1 MPRNRNRNQMDKA
14 HLVHDQSIC
23 VSNRAGQSN
32 LVLVLFFLL
41 SLDFI
46 NYEWPEEKVLWVY
59 PKTCRTT
66 MTSGYPAPH
75 GSKIL
80 EHRG

>member
-59 PKTCRTT
+59 PKTCRAARNDDDVGISRSTW
-66 MTSGYPAPH
+66 
-75 GSKIL
+75 K
-80 EHRG
+80 